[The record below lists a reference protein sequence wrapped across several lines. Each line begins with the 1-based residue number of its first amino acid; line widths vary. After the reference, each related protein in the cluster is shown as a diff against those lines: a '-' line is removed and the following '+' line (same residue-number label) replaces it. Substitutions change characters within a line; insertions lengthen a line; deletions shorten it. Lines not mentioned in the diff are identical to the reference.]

1 MAVNGT
7 TLSGTV
13 TPTDWAKAFL
23 AALGYPV
30 SSANVAAVVA
40 WEAAEGGNWKNTA
53 AYNPL
58 NTTLVQPGSTAQ
70 NSVGVQAYTSWAQGL
85 AATVETLQGNA
96 RGYSYIRTVLSSS
109 GGCGALASAL
119 SEAAWGTNGGTVAK
133 LCGVAYTP
141 GSGSSA
147 STSGNATSTSASSS
161 CAWSIGPFCVFTGT
175 QAEQVLGYAQIA
187 AGGLIMVVAGA
198 LLGAAIISKT
208 KVGQAARQ
216 SAQAVA
222 GPAGAVG
229 TVAAKPVQRASQART
244 ESRQG
249 RQATARYQRSQ
260 SDRAARANRDN
271 QLRQTD
277 AGSEARRSRGAIGD
291 TPAERKRNQVRY
303 KAVFAD

>member
-23 AALGYPV
+23 ASLGYPV
-30 SSANVAAVVA
+30 SQANVAAVVA

-119 SEAAWGTNGGTVAK
+119 SEAAWGTNGSTVAK

-147 STSGNATSTSASSS
+147 STSGSTSSAST
-161 CAWSIGPFCVFTGT
+161 CVWTIGPFCVLTPS
-175 QAEQVLGYAQIA
+175 QAQNVIGYLQIG
-187 AGGLIMVVAGA
+187 AGGLVMGIA
-198 LLGAAIISKT
+198 LLIIGAAVQK
-208 KVGQAARQ
+208 KVLGGPVGQAV
-216 SAQAVA
+216 SAVA
-222 GPAGAVG
+222 GPVGAAGK
-229 TVAAKPVQRASQART
+229 AASTTTKKV
-244 ESRQG
+244 RQNLVERQQG
-249 RQATARYQRSQ
+249 NQATVRYQQSRSDKAQ
-260 SDRAARANRDN
+260 RANRDN
-271 QLRQTD
+271 QLRQVD
-277 AGSEARRSRGAIGD
+277 AASESRRSRGAIGD
-291 TPAERKRNQVRY
+291 STAERKRNQARY
-303 KAVFAD
+303 NTVFAD